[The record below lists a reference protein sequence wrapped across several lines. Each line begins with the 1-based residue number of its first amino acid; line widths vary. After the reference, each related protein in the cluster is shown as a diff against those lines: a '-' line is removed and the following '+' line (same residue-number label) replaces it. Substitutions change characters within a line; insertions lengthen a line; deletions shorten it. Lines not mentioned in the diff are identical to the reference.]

1 MRSPRALIVLLLA
14 CLVALGALT
23 GGLDATLTA
32 LPFVA
37 LMALL
42 VSGRY
47 VGEAQILSRRAG
59 TVPVRRRRV
68 VALRPPRLTRVSSVF
83 ARAALSRR
91 GPPVAAFA

>member
-1 MRSPRALIVLLLA
+1 MRTPRALIVLLFA

-23 GGLDATLTA
+23 GGLDAMLTA

-37 LMALL
+37 LVALL
-42 VSGRY
+42 ISGRY

-59 TVPVRRRRV
+59 TVPARRRRV
-68 VALRPPRLTRVSSVF
+68 VTLRAPRLTRVCSVF

-91 GPPVAAFA
+91 GPPVAALA